1 MTSPRTII
9 RSTGAYLP
17 ARIMTNAD
25 LEKMVDTSD
34 AKIQQLT
41 GIKERHI
48 AADGELTSDMAVK
61 AAQMALDNAGLTA
74 ADIDAVIVATTTPD
88 DTFPATAVKV
98 QAKLGMTRGFAFD
111 VQAVCSGFIYALS
124 TAQGLIA
131 TKQATRALVIG
142 AEKMSS
148 VLDWTDRSTCIL
160 FGDGAGAVVVEAG
173 TDEKQGILTTH
184 LHSDGRFR
192 DMLYTSGGVATT
204 KTAGTIQMQG
214 REVFKHAVENLA
226 QVIDEALAAT
236 GLKDED
242 ISLLVPHQANIRIIE
257 STAKKLNLDMS
268 KVVITLDKHGNTSAA
283 SIPLALHTAVSE
295 GRVKRGDLLLLE
307 AMGGGFTWGSLLVRW

>member
-1 MTSPRTII
+1 MSMPRTII

-17 ARIMTNAD
+17 TRILTNAE
-25 LEKMVDTSD
+25 LATMVDTSD
-34 AKIQQLT
+34 EKIVQLT

-48 AADGELTSDMAVK
+48 AEDDELTSHMAS
-61 AAQMALDNAGLTA
+61 AAARMALKNADLTA

-98 QAKLGMTRGFAFD
+98 QAQLGMDRGFAFD
-111 VQAVCSGFIYALS
+111 VQAVCSGFIYALT
-124 TAQGLIA
+124 TAQGMIA
-131 TKQATRALVIG
+131 TKQAKRILVIG

-148 VLDWTDRSTCIL
+148 VIDWTDRSTCIL
-160 FGDGAGAVVVEAG
+160 FGDGAGAVVVEASS
-173 TDEKQGILTTH
+173 DEKQGILTAH
-184 LHSDGRFR
+184 LHSDGRYR
-192 DMLYTSGGVATT
+192 DMLYTNGGVAST
-204 KTAGTIQMQG
+204 KTTGTIQMQG

-226 QVIDEALAAT
+226 QVVEEALTAT
-236 GLKDED
+236 GLKDAD

-257 STAKKLNLDMS
+257 TTAKKLNLSMD